1 MAETVINAGA
11 GGTWDIVA
19 PEGVTVATS
28 QDPQTGVTTGL
39 RIFVDFTY
47 DQWINASKGAAT
59 IHFIGPATNPTG
71 TPQPLQFFQGLVA
84 QTTFAI
90 RNDLGV
96 PMQGLNLTLVNDDAA
111 TIPGRDVKDAH
122 PDDYAHFHQV
132 LPTSF
137 SDKLTGAVD
146 TTLKGF
152 DPTLQPA
159 FLGAPTAN
167 ENSPSII
174 DTFGVIQPDAIWQLG
189 GGNPNNT
196 FTLHSEDTPGPTGGS
211 FTLSWFTLDTPNGDP
226 QAPDPNTVQVF
237 PTQTIPAQ
245 IGDHQDDGKTYVFA
259 GISSSKDDLPAIE
272 FVSKSSNALT
282 AINVISSSAVEPAVF
297 GDLKLDTNSTVS
309 VKDGLH
315 VGRGTFTI
323 EEDPTANLVLG
334 GKSTLVDQSQ
344 VAITSADD
352 RGHVAL
358 SGDLTLGADNN
369 NFLNIGAHLGGTG
382 MMFIQAANDTMTVNA
397 VDSGVSFNITAGTL
411 NVEHPTDFHG
421 TIGTAADQPFL
432 GPSAVVQLLEA
443 ADVSNATFDTA
454 TGMLHLLT
462 DQGADRGDI
471 HIVGNLTNMTLNR
484 TLPDDSFVSLQD
496 GGGTGNIAIKFT

>member
-1 MAETVINAGA
+1 
-11 GGTWDIVA
+11 
-19 PEGVTVATS
+19 
-28 QDPQTGVTTGL
+28 
-39 RIFVDFTY
+39 
-47 DQWINASKGAAT
+47 
-59 IHFIGPATNPTG
+59 
-71 TPQPLQFFQGLVA
+71 
-84 QTTFAI
+84 
-90 RNDLGV
+90 
-96 PMQGLNLTLVNDDAA
+96 
-111 TIPGRDVKDAH
+111 
-122 PDDYAHFHQV
+122 
-132 LPTSF
+132 
-137 SDKLTGAVD
+137 
-146 TTLKGF
+146 
-152 DPTLQPA
+152 
-159 FLGAPTAN
+159 
-167 ENSPSII
+167 
-174 DTFGVIQPDAIWQLG
+174 
-189 GGNPNNT
+189 
-196 FTLHSEDTPGPTGGS
+196 
-211 FTLSWFTLDTPNGDP
+211 
-226 QAPDPNTVQVF
+226 
-237 PTQTIPAQ
+237 
-245 IGDHQDDGKTYVFA
+245 
-259 GISSSKDDLPAIE
+259 
-272 FVSKSSNALT
+272 
-282 AINVISSSAVEPAVF
+282 VF
-297 GDLKLDTNSTVS
+297 GDLKLDANSTVG
-309 VKDGLH
+309 VNGGLH

-334 GKSTLVDQSQ
+334 GKITLVDQSQ

-352 RGHVAL
+352 RGHVTL

-443 ADVSNATFDTA
+443 ADVTNATFDTA